1 MEEVPELPP
10 SLVRSSTSA
19 TTVPYFWVDDSV
31 CLCTTAVPVVWSDAL
46 GACVCGRCFLKI
58 DPCLN

>member
-31 CLCTTAVPVVWSDAL
+31 CLCMTAEPLVWSDAL
-46 GACVCGRCFLKI
+46 GACVCGSCFLKV
-58 DPCLN
+58 DPFV